1 MVETLDAV
9 VVGAGPGG
17 LAAGRRLAELGR
29 NVVILEAYQEI
40 KAWKPC
46 GEGVSKETFQTAKV
60 PEKAGIVSNELNMRV
75 YAPSGKYVEIP
86 LQGYAINKDLFLQ
99 EMAKVAVKA
108 GAEIRVGE
116 RVESVVMENGRVV
129 GVKTVKGEIIRAKA
143 TIGADGYNSVV
154 AKTAG
159 IDNKTELIPVFQYK
173 MVGVELDSYKTGH
186 IYVGSVAPGG
196 YAWIFPKDEEI
207 ANVGI
212 GVRPGAP
219 KVYLDKFIK
228 DRPELFSKA
237 KIIGVGGSAVPIGGM
252 SKEISKDGVLLIGD
266 AAGTVIP
273 FTGAGIHSS
282 IAAGIKAAE
291 VISEGIE
298 KGDLSKEFLERSFL
312 EKYDDWVKRINDS
325 LKAMRVFEKLS
336 DDDLNKLAEVL
347 DYEDVIRLANGI
359 EIKSVAKKLLKHPV
373 LAAKVAKALL

>member
-1 MVETLDAV
+1 MTDQLDAV

-29 NVVILEAYQEI
+29 NVLILEAHQEV

-46 GEGVSKETFQTAKV
+46 GEGVSKETFHTAKV
-60 PEKAGIVSNELNMRV
+60 PEKPGIVSNELSMRV

-86 LQGYAINKDLFLQ
+86 LHGYAINKDLFLQ
-99 EMAKVAVKA
+99 EMAKIAVKA

-116 RVESVVMENGRVV
+116 RVESVVTEGGRVV
-129 GVKTVKGEIIRAKA
+129 GVRTVKGEVIRAKV

-154 AKTAG
+154 AKTSG
-159 IDNKTELIPVFQYK
+159 INNETELIPVFQYK

-186 IYVGSVAPGG
+186 IYVGSMAPGG

-228 DRPELFSKA
+228 ERPELFSRA

-252 SKEISKDGVLLIGD
+252 AREISKDGVIIIGD

-282 IAAGIKAAE
+282 IAAGLVAAE
-291 VISEGIE
+291 VVSESIE
-298 KGDLSKEFLERSFL
+298 KEDFSGRFLESAFL
-312 EKYDDWVKRINDS
+312 DKYRDWAKRIRDS

-336 DDDLNKLAEVL
+336 DDDLNKLADVL
-347 DYEDVIRLANGI
+347 DYEDVIKLANGI
-359 EIKSVAKKLLKHPV
+359 DVKSVALKLLKHPV
-373 LAAKVAKALL
+373 LATKVAKALL